1 MSFDGPQR
9 LGDYL
14 LIERIGEGGM
24 AEVFRAQYGGD
35 DHSVGPMSQV
45 AVKRI
50 KPALFKAPEFL
61 IFREMFLNE
70 AKLVRSLQHPN
81 LARVYA
87 LLEATDQDLGMKVPF
102 IVGEFINGHQLW
114 ELMRIAT

>member
-81 LARVYA
+81 LARMHM
-87 LLEATDQDLGMKVPF
+87 LNEAVDKAMGVKVPF
-102 IVGEFINGHQLW
+102 IVGEYIRGPQ
-114 ELMRIAT
+114 